1 MILETSFP
9 PLMGQKGAKELKITS
24 EEPSWME
31 HTCTS
36 LLSQAEN
43 TLGFQLSSH
52 RARSVP
58 GRGERRE
65 PGVPGWKADAPGC
78 GEGRTRCESCW
89 GRCSASG
96 AVAEPRK
103 AAVPPPRGR
112 PALEEMESK
121 QTPERGRAHTCPVL
135 LCQVQRAR
143 PSLSSPRPRAEAVGW
158 DGDGWIIQIPSFP
171 LLLRPAADHSSLRLQ

>member
-65 PGVPGWKADAPGC
+65 PGVPGWKADARGC

-103 AAVPPPRGR
+103 AGVPPPVGVLRSRRWKANKHPSVGGHT
-112 PALEEMESK
+112 PALCSSARCSEPDRASA
-121 QTPERGRAHTCPVL
+121 PRDRG
-135 LCQVQRAR
+135 QR
-143 PSLSSPRPRAEAVGW
+143 PW
-158 DGDGWIIQIPSFP
+158 DGMGTGGSSRSPHFPCCFGLQQITA
-171 LLLRPAADHSSLRLQ
+171 L